1 MNYSFIQNYNVKAL
15 VQYEEN
21 GISHARSL
29 RYKQIQHL
37 VYNGA
42 TLTKLRA
49 MGHGVIEGDALRV
62 LVDWI
67 HENNH
72 GQYPEWSW
80 WMFCDTLSFLR
91 GEPRTE
97 NNECAALSYYRY
109 CDDGSVLF

>member
-1 MNYSFIQNYNVKAL
+1 MNYSFIQNYNVKAM
-15 VQYEEN
+15 VWYEEN
-21 GISHARSL
+21 GIDHFRSL

-42 TLTKLRA
+42 VITKLRA

-67 HENNH
+67 HEDNH
-72 GQYPEWSW
+72 GQYANWSW
-80 WMFCDTLSFLR
+80 WTRCDGAYLT
-91 GEPRTE
+91 GVPRTG
-97 NNECAALSYYRY
+97 NECAALSYYRY